1 MADAESARG
10 GASRGL
16 VGNQVEVIASR
27 AEAIAHELNAASAA
41 LGSDNGPRPEVT
53 AEQLRAA
60 SAALNAL
67 AAPTRQL
74 PDLMALG

>member
-1 MADAESARG
+1 MADAESART
-10 GASRGL
+10 SRGL

-41 LGSDNGPRPEVT
+41 LGADDRPRPEVT

-74 PDLMALG
+74 TDLMALG